1 MHPTDHVTD
10 TQLNEYLDNET
21 TSERRAEIELHL
33 SSCDE
38 CAARLAALQALFAE
52 IESLPD
58 LELTSNIAVRV
69 ITTGDLPVPQL
80 SRWLTL
86 TATLQAALA
95 LIALI
100 AAAPVV
106 SRYLTP
112 VLQTY
117 PIPSLNDLVFELP
130 MNILMWIQAIQ
141 SFQFPTAPTGIF
153 TLPKEFSTGIVSA
166 SVIGLFLIWIIGN
179 WWLLRKRPNSLA

>member
-1 MHPTDHVTD
+1 MHLTDHVTD
-10 TQLNEYLDNET
+10 LQLNEYLDNET
-21 TSERRAEIELHL
+21 TERAQIKSHL
-33 SSCDE
+33 AQCVD

-58 LELTSNIAVRV
+58 LELTSNIAARV

-112 VLQTY
+112 YLQTY
-117 PIPSLNDLVFELP
+117 PIPSLNDLVFELQ
-130 MNILMWIQAIQ
+130 MKILMWIQAIQ

-179 WWLLRKRPNSLA
+179 WWLIRKRPNSLA